1 MDTYKVVFGELLA
14 RLSALG
20 VETVAR
26 LFGRSDAV
34 VRQLLSGRQC
44 LTAGQVVVAA
54 QCTGMDSDRLLAEF
68 CDCTVN
74 KVA

>member
-14 RLSALG
+14 RLSGLG

-26 LFGRSDAV
+26 LFGRPEPT
-34 VRQLLSGRQC
+34 VRQLLSGRHQ
-44 LTAGQVVVAA
+44 LTAGQVVVGARS
-54 QCTGMDSDRLLAEF
+54 TGLDSDRLLAEF
-68 CDCTVN
+68 CDCAID